1 MPEPRRFKFIPRPGH
16 HVSITFGD
24 PTTLTQEADQ
34 LVQKWRQ
41 SRPTMDTQA
50 TQPVR
55 EAVSNLGGELDTAR
69 LSGDVRKKAM
79 VDLRYVDWTNEGRAR
94 VGIVA
99 LLQRGVAN
107 LALARRSSPATGR

>member
-24 PTTLTQEADQ
+24 PTTLTQEADR

-41 SRPTMDTQA
+41 SRPTMDPVQA

-55 EAVSNLGGELDTAR
+55 EAVSTLGGELDTAR
-69 LSGDVRKKAM
+69 LSGDIRQKAM
-79 VDLRYVDWTNEGRAR
+79 KDLRDADWTDEERAR
-94 VGIVA
+94 VGIVG
-99 LLQRGVAN
+99 LLQRGVAD
-107 LALARRSSPATGR
+107 LALARRS